1 MTDQQVLVP
10 EAEAELAEQA
20 RPDVVLPP
28 TDLPYD
34 DGDKMES
41 AWHYRNSVLLVDSCI
56 AAYPGPQDQFF
67 VGANMFLYYM
77 IEQTNGEKHFK
88 GPDVFLVKDV
98 DGTRERDFWAVW
110 AEGGRYPDVI
120 FELLSPSTRAYDLGE
135 KKAVYEQVFRTREYF
150 CIARGVEEL
159 LGWRL
164 GAHNGSGLTYQP
176 IAPNERGWLWSEE
189 LQVWLGAWEGSFKL
203 QQSVWL
209 RFYTR
214 EGDLV
219 LLPEE
224 IATERVRH
232 AEEQATQA
240 QEQARHAEEQ
250 ATQAQEQA
258 RHAEEQATQA
268 QEQAR
273 EADER
278 AQQAEARAAR
288 LAALLR
294 EQGIEPE

>member
-10 EAEAELAEQA
+10 EAELAEQA

-28 TDLPYD
+28 TDLQYS

-41 AWHYRNSVLLVDSCI
+41 LWHVNNAILIKASCI
-56 AAYPGPQDQFF
+56 AARGGHMQDFF
-67 VGANMFLYYM
+67 VGIDMFLYYM
-77 IEQTNGEKHFK
+77 IEQTNGEKKFK
-88 GPDVFLVKDV
+88 GPDVFVVNGV

-120 FELLSPSTRAYDLGE
+120 FELLSPSTQAYDLGE
-135 KKAVYEQVFRTREYF
+135 KKDVYEQVFRTREYF
-150 CIARGVEEL
+150 CIARGVEKL

-176 IAPNERGWLWSEE
+176 IVPNERGWLWSEE
-189 LQVWLGAWEGSFKL
+189 LQVWLGAWEGTYFE

-224 IATERVRH
+224 TAAERVRE
-232 AEEQATQA
+232 AE
-240 QEQARHAEEQ
+240 EQARHAEEQ

-278 AQQAEARAAR
+278 ARQAEARAAR

-294 EQGIEPE
+294 EQGIEPEA